1 MSQIKVLADIVSGE
15 TIFLACRH
23 SHFLCVLT
31 WQRERERE
39 RRREGGRG
47 RERREGEIVSTGS
60 GVSYFSYKGT
70 SPVGLSRV
78 ALGGQSINIWI
89 LEGTQFSP

>member
-23 SHFLCVLT
+23 SHLLCVLT

-39 RRREGGRG
+39 RDGGRG
-47 RERREGEIVSTGS
+47 GGEEREEKERS
-60 GVSYFSYKGT
+60 
-70 SPVGLSRV
+70 
-78 ALGGQSINIWI
+78 
-89 LEGTQFSP
+89 